1 MKKLI
6 LIMAVLFVYC
16 GNVSAEEVI
25 WVCPNNYGNDWV
37 FKISNDDVFQRKNK
51 KWIIQTK
58 VKNISGYKSEKI
70 TKKNKI
76 IFNSSYD
83 DNDEYATV
91 VYDLKNVTKKVYITP
106 KDNSEPSTLSYTMTC
121 KEQ

>member
-1 MKKLI
+1 
-6 LIMAVLFVYC
+6 MAVLFVYC

>member
-1 MKKLI
+1 MKNLI
-6 LIMAVLFVYC
+6 LILAVLFMSC

-58 VKNISGYKSEKI
+58 VKNTSNYKSEKI